1 MRHRLMVLMPALA
14 ALAALSMQAP
24 AYADPP
30 SWAPANGQRDQ
41 DEDRQDDGR
50 DRGDD
55 GRDRGDDDRD
65 HRRDHRRED
74 RRDDRPRH
82 GDDRPSYGDDRPSYG
97 DDRPYEGRHGYHG
110 YDGDDWD
117 SDYGVVSSGRCDAG
131 AGLGVAG
138 AVTGAII
145 GNNTARPENRGI
157 ATVIGAIAGGIIGS
171 AVGDSIDD
179 GDRACIGHSL
189 ELGRIGRPVVWIN
202 PHSRVAWRVVP
213 LRDVSRDCREFEVR
227 RNYRGRLNDRTVV
240 ACRRNRGNWEFRDR

>member
-1 MRHRLMVLMPALA
+1 MRHRLVALLPALA

-30 SWAPANGQRDQ
+30 SWAPANGQRDH

-55 GRDRGDDDRD
+55 DRDHGRD
-65 HRRDHRRED
+65 HRRDGRHDE
-74 RRDDRPRH
+74 RRDDRPR
-82 GDDRPSYGDDRPSYG
+82 YG
-97 DDRPYEGRHGYHG
+97 DDRPYEGHHGYHG

-117 SDYGVVSSGRCDAG
+117 SDYGVVRSGRCDTDAV
-131 AGLGVAG
+131 LGVAG

-145 GNNTARPENRGI
+145 GNSTAGPGNRGI
-157 ATVIGAIAGGIIGS
+157 ATIIGAIAGGIIGS

-189 ELGRIGRPVVWIN
+189 ELGRIGRPVVWVN
-202 PHSRVAWRVVP
+202 PRSRVAWRVVP

-227 RNYRGRLNDRTVV
+227 RNYRGRLSDRTVV
-240 ACRRNRGNWEFRDR
+240 ACRRDRGYWEFRDR

>member
-1 MRHRLMVLMPALA
+1 MRYRLMVLLPALA
-14 ALAALSMQAP
+14 ALTTLSMQAP

-50 DRGDD
+50 DRGDE
-55 GRDRGDDDRD
+55 DRG

-74 RRDDRPRH
+74 RRDDRR
-82 GDDRPSYGDDRPSYG
+82 DDRPRYG

-117 SDYGVVSSGRCDAG
+117 SDYGVVRSGRCDTDAV
-131 AGLGVAG
+131 LGVAG

-145 GNNTARPENRGI
+145 GNSTAGPGNCGI
-157 ATVIGAIAGGIIGS
+157 ATIIGAIAGGIIGS

>member
-1 MRHRLMVLMPALA
+1 MRHRLVALLPALA
-14 ALAALSMQAP
+14 TLAALSMQAP

-30 SWAPANGQRDQ
+30 SWAPANGQRDH

-55 GRDRGDDDRD
+55 DRDHGRD
-65 HRRDHRRED
+65 HRRDGRHDE
-74 RRDDRPRH
+74 RRDDRPR
-82 GDDRPSYGDDRPSYG
+82 YG
-97 DDRPYEGRHGYHG
+97 DDRPYEGHHGYHG

-117 SDYGVVSSGRCDAG
+117 SDYGVVRSGRCDTDAV
-131 AGLGVAG
+131 LGVAG

-145 GNNTARPENRGI
+145 GNSTARPENRGI
-157 ATVIGAIAGGIIGS
+157 ATIIGAIAGGIIGS

-189 ELGRIGRPVVWIN
+189 ELGRIGRPVVWVN
-202 PHSRVAWRVVP
+202 PRSRVAWRVVP

-227 RNYRGRLNDRTVV
+227 RNYRGRLSDRTVV
-240 ACRRNRGNWEFRDR
+240 ACRRDRGYWEFRDR